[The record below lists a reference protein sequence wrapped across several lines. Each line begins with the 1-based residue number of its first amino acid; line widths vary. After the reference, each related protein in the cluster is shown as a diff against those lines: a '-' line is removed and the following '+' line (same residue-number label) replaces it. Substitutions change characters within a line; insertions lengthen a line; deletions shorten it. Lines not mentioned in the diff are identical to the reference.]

1 MANRV
6 TITIC
11 GEEYTLVADE
21 SSAYM
26 QKVGSYVSDKMTEVL
41 EGAKVAR
48 TDAAVLTAVNL
59 ADELFKS
66 QTAAE
71 RSGCRSRAIW
81 TRPPRRRTRSA
92 SSSGRFSAS
101 SSAWTPGSNGVGA
114 SIPRRFA
121 GGSPCRR
128 AERLR
133 RGVSGLGRVQRPPGR
148 QKFHGRG
155 ICRRHSVLSCPGR
168 PGLSH
173 PEYPCNGPG
182 AARRAGRRP
191 HRLPFGGGFR
201 SRAGLGPFFPAPGN
215 AAGPPPPRQHANEPV
230 HLRRC
235 QRGVS
240 RWL

>member
-71 RSGCRSRAIW
+71 QLRVQIKGYLDE
-81 TRPPRRRTRSA
+81 A
-92 SSSGRFSAS
+92 SKAQNEVSELKREVFRLQQRLDA
-101 SSAWTPGSNGVGA
+101 GSNGVGA

-133 RGVSGLGRVQRPPGR
+133 RRCIWAGARSTPAGAPKISRTRNLPP
-148 QKFHGRG
+148 
-155 ICRRHSVLSCPGR
+155 
-168 PGLSH
+168 
-173 PEYPCNGPG
+173 
-182 AARRAGRRP
+182 
-191 HRLPFGGGFR
+191 PFGTVMSGASGSF
-201 SRAGLGPFFPAPGN
+201 SP
-215 AAGPPPPRQHANEPV
+215 
-230 HLRRC
+230 
-235 QRGVS
+235 
-240 RWL
+240 